1 MQAGRRLIRHIGDF
15 LCNQSK
21 NAIKYVLS
29 YPNGARMEEKHEI
42 CRYAGGNVD
51 DVSKIIS

>member
-21 NAIKYVLS
+21 KVIKYVLS
-29 YPNGARMEEKHEI
+29 YPNGVRMEEKHEI
-42 CRYAGGNVD
+42 CRYAGGYVD
-51 DVSKIIS
+51 AL